1 MRLISVD
8 SGINGAIARFN
19 DRDMQE
25 VITMPVT
32 KVETQSKLE
41 QFWLD
46 SAGKKVTVAS
56 GPNKG
61 KFKMKL
67 RRAAKYKNMLDVSEI
82 YDMFEWADHI
92 VLEKQQPMIGN
103 AASSSFTIGL
113 NYGRLLAL
121 AELSGTPFTEVMPV
135 SWKKAMH
142 ITMSKDEKLA
152 LGGDKK
158 LITHTLKAKS
168 CALAKKL
175 TGANL
180 VTSKGRMLH
189 DEAEAILIG
198 LWYIDNG

>member
-1 MRLISVD
+1 MKIISVD
-8 SGINGAIARFN
+8 SGINGAIARIK
-19 DRDMQE
+19 DGDLHQVISMPTISVE
-25 VITMPVT
+25 VQAKI
-32 KVETQSKLE
+32 E
-41 QFWLD
+41 QFDLRN
-46 SAGKKVTVAS
+46 GKKQYVAS

-61 KFKMKL
+61 NVKMKV
-67 RRAAKYKNMLDVSEI
+67 RRPAKHKKMLNVSEI
-82 YDMFEWADHI
+82 YNMFKWADHI

-121 AELSGTPFTEVMPV
+121 AELSGTPFTEVMPA
-135 SWKKAMH
+135 SWKKDMH

-152 LGGDKK
+152 LGNDKK
-158 LITHTLKAKS
+158 LIKHTLKAKS
-168 CALAKKL
+168 CALAKKR

-180 VTSKGRMLH
+180 VTHKGRILH